1 MVLWKRKPGHPTDNS
16 FNSDDGAAEA
26 EATSGL
32 RGRAELHEPL
42 SRAEPRRPPR
52 EAGCPQRRPSFRS
65 GRSQVPAPSS
75 AQLPP
80 SLPKPGSGQWECQS
94 RARSCLV
101 STLEETRF
109 TLVP

>member
-26 EATSGL
+26 EATPGL

-42 SRAEPRRPPR
+42 NGAERSRGGPHGRPAAYSAALPSGQV
-52 EAGCPQRRPSFRS
+52 EARCLPHL
-65 GRSQVPAPSS
+65 
-75 AQLPP
+75 QLCCHPP
-80 SLPKPGSGQWECQS
+80 SPSQALASGSA